1 MSMFSKNLSDALS
14 KRGIKQVDFA
24 NVLKVPPTTVSGW
37 IRGAHEPSID
47 MLLTVC
53 SYLNIPIGEMVGDKN
68 YYVKGCRVTELDSL
82 RCRVAELKELLE
94 KREIELSELRKLKS
108 ENRDTDSFSSFIK
121 SVRACEVVIK
131 I

>member
-1 MSMFSKNLSDALS
+1 MSMFSKNLHDALS

-24 NVLKVPPTTVSGW
+24 SVLNVPPTTVSGW

-53 SYLNIPIGEMVGDKN
+53 SYLNIPVGEMVGDKN
-68 YYVKGCRVTELDSL
+68 YYVNNCREAELDKL
-82 RCRVAELKELLE
+82 RCRVAELTDLVE
-94 KREIELSELRKLKS
+94 KREIELKNLRSEK
-108 ENRDTDSFSSFIK
+108 RDTDSFSSFVK
-121 SVRACEVVIK
+121 SVGACEVVIK

>member
-53 SYLNIPIGEMVGDKN
+53 SYLNIPVGEMVGDKN

-82 RCRVAELKELLE
+82 RRRVAELTELLE
-94 KREIELSELRKLKS
+94 KRESELRNLKS

-121 SVRACEVVIK
+121 SVGACEVVIK